1 MSGTG
6 GEGAASTGT
15 GDGPAPLLGAG
26 IWVQNGPATLVVRE
40 RGWIVLVPGTR
51 KEVIEAAWSVLGE
64 DAVDGDTLLPRTAEL
79 AGLEGPEKIP
89 AILFALVSGSS
100 AQLGV
105 KGRTLLS
112 LHDADGARQLEGADG
127 ELRSASAEGL
137 ERIAFGDLPPEDPT
151 GVLRIG
157 TGVMRT
163 KGFVHM
169 LVDPAALPDERRA
182 RLAAQVEKDGRSIE
196 SEESKAKRAAAP
208 APARPAASSSSST
221 PVRKPAA
228 ATRKPGE
235 MPPSIAG
242 RGGSSSRSSRTEP
255 EAPRGPSVFDGLFGG
270 DAPAPAAA
278 TPAAAP
284 DPVAPAAERWVSEPT
299 PAAAPAPAPETL
311 AVGTPVPETPVAESA
326 EAEAPTPAVE
336 SAPAAAPTPSPALAA
351 SPVPTPAPTQDVPSS
366 PSAEQQPVP
375 QRSTV
380 QGQAEQPAPR
390 RRLVSTS
397 LFDRRRPAATPA
409 PAPATAS
416 SPVAPEDPGATRIEP
431 ADDRIDVPDEQ
442 TQVPVTE
449 TAPAEPGPV
458 TPGPAATPAS
468 ASTPAPA
475 ATPASAVTPAAAATP
490 APAPARSQPAHRAAS
505 PVPEH
510 SGARAGSRRELPPD
524 LDTSLTYDDLFGKT
538 VFRTIEDAAVRRRE
552 EDEEH
557 ADEVDAPERPGADVP
572 DAGRADAASPG
583 SVPSAQPAP
592 SPSLAAP
599 SPAPAPEHTGSDFID
614 WVPGV
619 GRTAPE
625 IAQTAAQRAATPP
638 VAAPAYP
645 QVHMPE
651 PSAPAGAPGSPVA
664 PPQQRPT
671 APPRRPTAP
680 PASANPAAPAP
691 GHQAGPTVAPASG
704 PSSSRPDAVTHEV
717 TLPGLVCPRGHAN
730 APERAVC
737 AVCRLPLQ
745 GPVRPVARPALGQV
759 MISTGG
765 GFVLDRSAIIG
776 RRPRASRVSVAD
788 MPQLITVPSPQQD
801 VSRSHLELRLE
812 GWHVLATDLG
822 TTNGTTLHRPG
833 ADPVRLRP
841 REGVGLGHE
850 DVLDLGDGVL
860 LRYLGVR

>member
-1 MSGTG
+1 MSGSG

-15 GDGPAPLLGAG
+15 GGGPAPLLGAG
-26 IWVQNGPATLVVRE
+26 IWVQNGPATLIVRE

-64 DAVDGDTLLPRTAEL
+64 DAVDGDSLLPRTAEL
-79 AGLEGPEKIP
+79 AGLEGPKKIP
-89 AILFALVSGSS
+89 AIIFALVSGSS

-112 LHDADGARQLEGADG
+112 LHDVDGARRLEGGDG

-137 ERIAFGDLPPEDPT
+137 ERIAFGDLPPEEPT
-151 GVLRIG
+151 GGLRIG
-157 TGVMRT
+157 TGIMRT

-169 LVDPAALPDERRA
+169 LVDPAALPEERRA

-196 SEESKAKRAAAP
+196 SEEAKAKRAAAP

-221 PVRKPAA
+221 PVRKPAV

-242 RGGSSSRSSRTEP
+242 RGGSSSRASRTEP

-270 DAPAPAAA
+270 EAPAPVAEP
-278 TPAAAP
+278 TEPAPVAAP
-284 DPVAPAAERWVSEPT
+284 APSPV
-299 PAAAPAPAPETL
+299 PAAAPAPTE
-311 AVGTPVPETPVAESA
+311 
-326 EAEAPTPAVE
+326 
-336 SAPAAAPTPSPALAA
+336 
-351 SPVPTPAPTQDVPSS
+351 DVSSS
-366 PSAEQQPVP
+366 PSPSVEQRAVAQQP
-375 QRSTV
+375 TV
-380 QGQAEQPAPR
+380 QGRAEQPAPR

-397 LFDRRRPAATPA
+397 LFDRRRPAAPPA
-409 PAPATAS
+409 PASATGS

-431 ADDRIDVPDEQ
+431 AEDRIDLPVEQ
-442 TQVPVTE
+442 TRLPITE
-449 TAPAEPGPV
+449 TAPAEQGPVAPGP
-458 TPGPAATPAS
+458 

-475 ATPASAVTPAAAATP
+475 STA

-510 SGARAGSRRELPPD
+510 SGARAGSRWELPPD

-538 VFRTIEDAAVRRRE
+538 IFRTIEDAAVRRRE

-557 ADEVDAPERPGADVP
+557 EQEPDASERAGADVP
-572 DAGRADAASPG
+572 GAGQADAASPG
-583 SVPSAQPAP
+583 SAPSAQPAP
-592 SPSLAAP
+592 SPRPAAP
-599 SPAPAPEHTGSDFID
+599 SPAPVPEHTGSDFID

-638 VAAPAYP
+638 VAAPASP
-645 QVHMPE
+645 QVHMPA
-651 PSAPAGAPGSPVA
+651 PSAPAPQAGAAVAPG
-664 PPQQRPT
+664 
-671 APPRRPTAP
+671 
-680 PASANPAAPAP
+680 
-691 GHQAGPTVAPASG
+691 SG
-704 PSSSRPDAVTHEV
+704 PSSSRPDGVAHEV
-717 TLPGLVCPRGHAN
+717 TLPGLVCAHGHAN

-745 GPVRPVARPALGQV
+745 GPVRPVARPALGKV

>member
-64 DAVDGDTLLPRTAEL
+64 DAVDGDSLLPRTAEL

-112 LHDADGARQLEGADG
+112 IHDADGARQLEGADG
-127 ELRSASAEGL
+127 ELRGASAEGL

-151 GVLRIG
+151 GGLRIG

-169 LVDPAALPDERRA
+169 LVDPAALQDERRA
-182 RLAAQVEKDGRSIE
+182 RLAGQVEKDGRSIE
-196 SEESKAKRAAAP
+196 SEEAKAKRAAAP

-284 DPVAPAAERWVSEPT
+284 DPVAPAA
-299 PAAAPAPAPETL
+299 
-311 AVGTPVPETPVAESA
+311 
-326 EAEAPTPAVE
+326 
-336 SAPAAAPTPSPALAA
+336 APTPSPALAA
-351 SPVPTPAPTQDVPSS
+351 PPVPAPAPTQDVPSS
-366 PSAEQQPVP
+366 PSPSAEQQPVP
-375 QRSTV
+375 QHSTV

-397 LFDRRRPAATPA
+397 LFDRRRPAAPPA

-431 ADDRIDVPDEQ
+431 AEDRIDVPDEQ
-442 TQVPVTE
+442 TRVPVTE

-475 ATPASAVTPAAAATP
+475 ATRASAVTPVAAATP
-490 APAPARSQPAHRAAS
+490 APASARSQPAHRAAS
-505 PVPEH
+505 PVPGH

-557 ADEVDAPERPGADVP
+557 EGEVDAPERPGADVP

-599 SPAPAPEHTGSDFID
+599 SPAPVPEHTGSDFID

-625 IAQTAAQRAATPP
+625 IAQAAAQRAATPP

-651 PSAPAGAPGSPVA
+651 PSAPAGASGSPVA
-664 PPQQRPT
+664 PPRQRPT
-671 APPRRPTAP
+671 APPQRPTAP

-691 GHQAGPTVAPASG
+691 GHRAGPTVVPASG